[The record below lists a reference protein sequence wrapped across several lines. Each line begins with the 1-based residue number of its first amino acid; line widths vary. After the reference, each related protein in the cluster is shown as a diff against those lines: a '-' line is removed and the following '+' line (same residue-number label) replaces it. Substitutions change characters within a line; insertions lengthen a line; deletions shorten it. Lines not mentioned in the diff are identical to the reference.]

1 MESYIKIL
9 NTLNK
14 STDDYLFVWEITK
27 NKVWISGQI
36 DERYDLQNKGVP
48 YCTVEEILDVIYPN
62 DRWMLQEEFRQVQIG
77 KSTTCNVECRWV
89 DLKDN
94 MLWVTCNGNV
104 QLDEEGRPFIML
116 GRISDTAFRQKVDSL
131 TGKFNKV
138 KMFEDLDEI
147 FATNEPGFLMVLGID
162 DFKNINIHFG
172 RKYGDKILRQVADV
186 LEDVMGSVLQIY
198 RLDGDLF
205 AIHLYGSNRDA
216 VEIIYEKIREKL
228 PEDCTASAGVV
239 YYSDLPIKDKNLIY
253 QYAESAL
260 DKSKR
265 NGKDQVTFFFKEDFQ
280 EKLAE
285 IELLEEIK
293 WSIKNDYAGFYLFY
307 QPQVKSEG
315 YHLYGAEALL
325 RYKSPTKGVVFP
337 DKFIPLLED
346 TGLIYPVGLWVLET
360 ALSDC
365 KRWRKT
371 NPNVHVSVNVS
382 YVQLEQEDIVDDV
395 LDILKVSGLPGE
407 ALTLEVTESK
417 QLQDFVHYNEV
428 FERWKKTGIEISVD
442 DFGTGYSSLAYLKE
456 LRIDEIKIDRCFVTG
471 IQFASYNYHLVSNVL
486 ELAKDANIRVCC
498 EGVEKK
504 EEMKVLGELN
514 TYLMQG
520 YLFSKPCPKEEFE
533 KLYIDSGEPEYYQRL
548 QLAEFWNSM
557 MLGRKSIVTSD
568 IEEQIEIENIRLNNF
583 CDALLSETIAYA
595 ELDVENA
602 QILKTGGIWNE
613 DMTLPEKIVSSL
625 EDTEWK
631 ETIDKERFTKRF
643 MVDHEINGEM
653 RQIELMIH
661 IFKEQYSGQRYA
673 LLYQVR
679 I

>member
-14 STDDYLFVWEITK
+14 STDDYLFVWEIQ
-27 NKVWISGQI
+27 NNRVWISGQI
-36 DERYDLQNKGVP
+36 DERFGLQNKGVP
-48 YCTVEEILDVIYPN
+48 YCTVEEILEVIYPN
-62 DRWMLQEEFRQVQIG
+62 DRWMLQEEFRLVQIG
-77 KSTTCNVECRWV
+77 KSNTCNVECRWV

-186 LEDVMGSVLQIY
+186 LEEVMGSVLQIY

-205 AIHLYGSNRDA
+205 AIHLYGSNSDA
-216 VEIIYEKIREKL
+216 VEIIYDKIREKL
-228 PEDCTASAGVV
+228 PQDCTASAGVV

-293 WSIKNDYAGFYLFY
+293 WSIRNDYEGFYLFY

-346 TGLIYPVGLWVLET
+346 TGLICPVGLWVLET

-365 KRWRKT
+365 KRWREK
-371 NPNVHVSVNVS
+371 NPDVHVSVNVS
-382 YVQLEQEDIVDDV
+382 YVQLEEEDIVDDV
-395 LDILKVSGLPGE
+395 LDILKASGLPGE

-456 LRIDEIKIDRCFVTG
+456 LRVDEIKIDRCFVSG

-533 KLYIDSGEPEYYQRL
+533 KLYINNGEPEYYGRL
-548 QLAEFWNSM
+548 QLAEFWKTM
-557 MLGRKSIVTSD
+557 ILGRKSVPA
-568 IEEQIEIENIRLNNF
+568 EEQTVAAENMRLTNF
-583 CDALLSETIAYA
+583 CQALLSETVAYA
-595 ELDVENA
+595 ELDVEKG
-602 QILKTGGIWNE
+602 QVLRTGGIWNE
-613 DMTLPEKIVSSL
+613 DMTLPEKVVSIL
-625 EDTEWK
+625 EEKEWTK
-631 ETIDKERFTKRF
+631 EQVAKKITIE
-643 MVDHEINGEM
+643 HEINGEL
-653 RQIELMIH
+653 RQIELMVH
-661 IFKEQYSGQRYA
+661 MFKEQYSGQRYA
-673 LLYQVR
+673 LLYQVGM
-679 I
+679 